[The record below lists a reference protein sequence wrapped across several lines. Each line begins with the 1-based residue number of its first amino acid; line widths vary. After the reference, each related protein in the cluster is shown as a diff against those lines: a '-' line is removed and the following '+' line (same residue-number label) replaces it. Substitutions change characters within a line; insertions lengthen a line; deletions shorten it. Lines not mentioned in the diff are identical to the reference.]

1 MYIKKLELY
10 KYRRFS
16 LTNIEKITYTPETPI
31 QIILGTN
38 GSGKSSL
45 VRELT
50 PLPSDIKKD
59 FNQGGYKYIEI
70 EHENK
75 LYEIKSGINGGI
87 KHSFKVNGE
96 EHNISGIKKIQLQL
110 VLEHFK
116 LTPHIH
122 EILLGNTTF
131 TSMSSNDRKK
141 WLSYISNLD
150 YSYSIGVYNRL
161 KQNHRDILGGI
172 KLLQNKLVE
181 DDTKLISKEEKEELL
196 ILKEIYSRTLDNLLS
211 NKEQV
216 TPTNTLTK
224 EEIQQDITK
233 AKLILSK
240 LAEYDSLDIDDID
253 MEITKLN
260 IDIANNKK
268 SLTKLNNELKELNK
282 LLSELTTNYSIE
294 ELNRSLKEVL
304 NKVEELKSINVY
316 NLPLEDIKSI
326 YDSYTYILS
335 DFISILNELNDYSD
349 IYYSLDNIKE
359 LQANIDNI
367 NTKLDKT
374 TSILNKYITEKEHM
388 DKHKEDGTTTCPK
401 CSYSWVQGYDEIR
414 YKELLKNIDKYA
426 TIKTNLKEEHTKLT
440 KLFNKYNE
448 KNIILS
454 NARGIITNNKQLLPI
469 FKYVMNGEASL
480 DIQKDTSA
488 IISNLNEASIRLN
501 TLLEYP
507 KLQEKIKSIEDKIAI
522 YKINSNLRKDNV
534 KNDIAKTEEKIS
546 KLVVETNNY
555 VNKLKLY
562 KVYSDSMKELSSI
575 HNKLLSN
582 SSHMY
587 KMLGIKIVKEKNN
600 IINELIQYFKLELSK
615 LEKQLS
621 DSDLIEDRIKVITKD
636 LEEYKQ
642 KEKVL
647 KILVKELSPSEG
659 LIAKSINS
667 FLNVFIAE
675 INNIINSIWSYD
687 MSILPCEVSADNDLD
702 YKFKVLINNDEVIDD
717 VSKGSSSMKEIID
730 LAFKIVFMK
739 YLGIINGPLVL
750 DEFGKTMDP
759 VHRINAFNAI
769 NNNLANIFKQIFIIS
784 HFESMYGAYA
794 NSDVSIISTNNI
806 NIDKDL
812 EYNKVLKIE

>member
-16 LTNIEKITYTPETPI
+16 LTNIEKITYTPETAI

-75 LYEIKSGINGGI
+75 LYEIKSGIDGGV
-87 KHSFKVNGE
+87 KHSFKIEGE
-96 EHNISGIKKIQLQL
+96 EYNISGIKKIQLQL

-122 EILLGNTTF
+122 EILLGNVTF
-131 TSMSSNDRKK
+131 TSMSANDRKK
-141 WLSYISNLD
+141 WLSHISNLD

-181 DDTKLISKEEKEELL
+181 DDTKLISKEEKDELL
-196 ILKEIYSRTLDNLLS
+196 ILKEVYSKTLDNLLS
-211 NKEQV
+211 SKEQN
-216 TPTNTLTK
+216 TNINIASK
-224 EEIQQDITK
+224 EEMEQDISK
-233 AKLILSK
+233 AKSILSK
-240 LAEYDSLDIDDID
+240 LAEYDNLDIDDID
-253 MEITKLN
+253 IEITKLN
-260 IDIANNKK
+260 IDIANNKE
-268 SLTKLNNELKELNK
+268 SLVKLNNELKEFNK
-282 LLSELTTNYSIE
+282 LLSELNTSYSIE
-294 ELNRSLKEVL
+294 ELNSSLKEIL
-304 NKVEELKSINVY
+304 NRVEELKTINVY
-316 NLPLEDIKSI
+316 NLPLEDINSI
-326 YDSYTYILS
+326 YESYTYILS
-335 DFISILNELNDYSD
+335 DFISTLNELNDYSD

-359 LQANIDNI
+359 LQDNIDSV
-367 NTKLDKT
+367 NTKLDKV
-374 TSILNKYITEKEHM
+374 TSIHNKFITEKEHM
-388 DKHKEDGTTTCPK
+388 DKHKEDGSVTCPK
-401 CSYSWVQGYDEIR
+401 CSHSWVQGYDELR
-414 YKELLKNIDKYA
+414 YKELNKNIDQYA
-426 TIKTNLKEEHTKLT
+426 TLKTKLKDEHSKLT
-440 KLFNKYNE
+440 KLTNRYNE
-448 KNIILS
+448 KNVILS

-469 FKYVMNGEASL
+469 FRYAMNGTASL

-488 IISNLNEASIRLN
+488 IISNLNEVTIRVN
-501 TLLEYP
+501 SLLEYP
-507 KLQEKIKSIEDKIAI
+507 KLQKEIKDLEDKINI
-522 YKINSNLRKDNV
+522 YKINSNLHKDNV
-534 KNDIAKTEEKIS
+534 NSGIAKTEEKIN
-546 KLVVETNNY
+546 KLVIETNEY
-555 VNKLKLY
+555 ISKLKLY
-562 KVYSDSMKELSSI
+562 NVYSNSIKELSNI
-575 HNKLLSN
+575 HNKLLRN
-582 SSHMY
+582 SSNMY
-587 KMLGIKIVKEKNN
+587 KMLSIKIVEEKNKT
-600 IINELIQYFKLELSK
+600 INEVIQYFRLELSK

-621 DSDLIEDRIKVITKD
+621 DSNLIEDRIKVITKD
-636 LEEYKQ
+636 LEGYKQ

-687 MSILPCEVSADNDLD
+687 MSILPCEVSAENDLD

-794 NSDVSIISTNNI
+794 NSDISIISTNNI